1 MSVSVS
7 IDKIVRR
14 RRLGKGRETH
24 PSMSISACLN
34 DSGSFRF
41 ESRPPLEA
49 KARET
54 IKSSQHKIT
63 TVSAIEITVETEIRH
78 SLAKVDDG
86 DPVVLA
92 EQDVLRS
99 AVELGLR

>member
-1 MSVSVS
+1 MLE
-7 IDKIVRR
+7 
-14 RRLGKGRETH
+14 RLGVLPLREQAT
-24 PSMSISACLN
+24 A
-34 DSGSFRF
+34 GSER
-41 ESRPPLEA
+41 S
-49 KARET
+49 ET

-63 TVSAIEITVETEIRH
+63 TASAIEITVETEIRH

-99 AVELGLR
+99 ARELGLR